1 MVQIQ
6 FFPRPSDFFV
16 QDISIPKVKLI
27 SAYKVF
33 LAYANAAYI
42 RFSKGD
48 LLACLLMVKILLILS
63 MSQIPSHMCVIV
75 FCIVPQNRGDL

>member
-1 MVQIQ
+1 MVQIL

-42 RFSKGD
+42 RY
-48 LLACLLMVKILLILS
+48 
-63 MSQIPSHMCVIV
+63 Q
-75 FCIVPQNRGDL
+75 R

>member
-1 MVQIQ
+1 MSVGCGPMYNAQ
-6 FFPRPSDFFV
+6 SKL
-16 QDISIPKVKLI
+16 DINFHYAKLI

-33 LAYANAAYI
+33 LSYANAAYI

>member
-1 MVQIQ
+1 MQH
-6 FFPRPSDFFV
+6 
-16 QDISIPKVKLI
+16 ISGI
-27 SAYKVF
+27 
-33 LAYANAAYI
+33 
-42 RFSKGD
+42 KGD